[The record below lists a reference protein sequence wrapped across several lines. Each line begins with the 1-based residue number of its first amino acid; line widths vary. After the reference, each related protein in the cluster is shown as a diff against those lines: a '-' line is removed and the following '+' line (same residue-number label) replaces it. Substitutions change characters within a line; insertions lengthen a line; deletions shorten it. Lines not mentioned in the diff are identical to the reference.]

1 MTENSLLFI
10 LGSRLIGKPLDFDS
24 SITGSYPVS
33 PAKYAG
39 VSQLAEGLTCNED
52 VAGSIPV
59 ASSSSLDKPSRGE
72 DVVLLIV

>member
-1 MTENSLLFI
+1 M
-10 LGSRLIGKPLDFDS
+10 
-24 SITGSYPVS
+24 
-33 PAKYAG
+33 AYAG

-72 DVVLLIV
+72 DVVILIV